1 MAEAMLKD
9 QIPQLVAILEAKRSF
24 ARKKYVRLMAIGAP
38 MFAVAILFGA
48 LMVILHWTND
58 NGALLF
64 IPVLL
69 GIAGVVMMVMAA
81 YYHRTYSSSAYSLL
95 VNTID
100 QTLFPKAFKDPNRG
114 MILNVLLKPGFFAS
128 PDRYYGKNY
137 KTATYN
143 GISFEQAGY
152 DLQRRESHTDSKGN
166 TYYTYETYA
175 KGTMYRFAYDR
186 NFAAIVKVLEKG
198 GLLTFGSG
206 GLKKVETEYMAFN
219 KKFQIM
225 TSDETLVF
233 YLLTPQIQE
242 KILDLEGKFKG
253 RFYMAFIGD
262 ELFIAVNDSDTSI
275 SIPFKTPITVE
286 TLTPVIECL
295 AIPAVFITLL
305 GLNKTKFQKDAGTTL
320 PSSN

>member
-9 QIPQLVAILEAKRSF
+9 QIPQLVAILEAQRSF

-81 YYHRTYSSSAYSLL
+81 YYHRTYRSNAYSLL
-95 VNTID
+95 VNTVD
-100 QTLFPKAFKDPNRG
+100 ATLFPEAKKDPNRG
-114 MILNVLLKPGFFAS
+114 LVLNVLLKPGFFAS
-128 PDRYYGKNY
+128 PDRYYGRNY

-143 GISFEQAGY
+143 GIPFEQAGY

-175 KGTMYRFAYDR
+175 KGTMYRFQFER
-186 NFAAIVKVLEKG
+186 NFAAIVKILEKSGILSFG
-198 GLLTFGSG
+198 GGN
-206 GLKKVETEYMAFN
+206 LKKVDTEYMAFN
-219 KKFQIM
+219 KKFQVL

-242 KILDLEGKFKG
+242 KILSLEGKFKG
-253 RFYMAFIGD
+253 QFYMAFIGH
-262 ELFIAVNDSDTSI
+262 ELYIAVNDSDQSVT
-275 SIPFKTPITVE
+275 IPFSKPITVE
-286 TLTPVIECL
+286 VLTPIVECL
-295 AIPAVFITLL
+295 AIRAVFINLL
-305 GLNKTKFQKDAGTTL
+305 GLAKAKFQKDAGVTAQ
-320 PSSN
+320 